1 MSPPDDTSLR
11 ELASIARAVL
21 AFQGE
26 LGLTGL
32 DVPATLLR
40 RGAPTRPGAQP
51 AAKAAPASTATPVS
65 AAPVS
70 AAPAPDQAR
79 REAAAA
85 VMGFAGAP
93 PSPRRPAPP
102 RSLPAADRNLSPELR
117 AVRDELGD
125 CTRCKLHKGRTHL
138 VFGVGNPQARLMFVG
153 EGPGRDEDLQGEPFV
168 GAAGQLLDRMI
179 KAMGLSR
186 AEVYIGNIV
195 KCRPPQNRD
204 PEPDEVAACEGFLK
218 AQIRA
223 VKPEAL
229 VALGRIA
236 AQTLLRDPTP
246 VSRLRGQWREYEGV
260 PLMPTFHPAYLLRNA
275 ADKRLVWAD
284 LQAVMA
290 RLGLAVPPK
299 ST

>member
-11 ELASIARAVL
+11 ELASLARAVL

-40 RGAPTRPGAQP
+40 GGAAAQPGAQP
-51 AAKAAPASTATPVS
+51 PRAASPRGATPAPTS
-65 AAPVS
+65 PPVS
-70 AAPAPDQAR
+70 PAPDQAR
-79 REAAAA
+79 REASAA
-85 VMGFAGAP
+85 VAGFAGAA
-93 PSPRRPAPP
+93 PSPRRPTAARPP
-102 RSLPAADRNLSPELR
+102 PAADRNLSPELR

-125 CTRCKLHKGRTHL
+125 CTRCRLHRGRTHL
-138 VFGVGNPQARLMFVG
+138 VFGVGHPQARLMFVG

-223 VKPEAL
+223 VKPEVL

-246 VSRLRGQWREYEGV
+246 VSRLRGKWREYEGV

-275 ADKRLVWAD
+275 SDKRLVWAD

-290 RLGLAVPPK
+290 RLGLAAPGK
-299 ST
+299 GG